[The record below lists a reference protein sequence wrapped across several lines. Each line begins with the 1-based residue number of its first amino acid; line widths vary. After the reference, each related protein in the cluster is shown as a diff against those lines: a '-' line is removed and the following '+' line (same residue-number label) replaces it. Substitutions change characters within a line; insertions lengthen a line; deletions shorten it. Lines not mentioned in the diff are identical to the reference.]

1 MAPGNQSAHSS
12 TLLPQV
18 AMQQNATET
27 KPTNSAPPFKE
38 FQQVLAFIS
47 SIGLATAASCA
58 FSLIGITS
66 SFSDSDDA
74 AKAQIKNSG
83 LFLSWASACFIVS
96 IGFVAATQL
105 LYTEPVIIH
114 VLGKKETSPE
124 KVIIRVGLAC
134 FAWIALGFQ
143 TAAMVLLG
151 RSLKVFAPGPVYL
164 AILGLV
170 ASAVFVVFVV
180 FVGMMSERK
189 GRKKLSILWTLGG
202 LVPWSSH
209 LGTPSDSKEAK
220 SSGGT
225 SVAADG

>member
-1 MAPGNQSAHSS
+1 M
-12 TLLPQV
+12 
-18 AMQQNATET
+18 
-27 KPTNSAPPFKE
+27 
-38 FQQVLAFIS
+38 
-47 SIGLATAASCA
+47 
-58 FSLIGITS
+58 
-66 SFSDSDDA
+66 
-74 AKAQIKNSG
+74 
-83 LFLSWASACFIVS
+83 
-96 IGFVAATQL
+96 
-105 LYTEPVIIH
+105 IIH

-209 LGTPSDSKEAK
+209 LGTPSGKRFFVVGWLSDIATRYLQIQRRQGPVVGRVLQQTGSRAEI
-220 SSGGT
+220 
-225 SVAADG
+225 